1 MLTYM
6 RNNAKSWFF
15 KIILFIIALV
25 FVSWGVGSF
34 SSKRANLVAM
44 VDGSPIMMDEYKR
57 TYDNLVDRI
66 RARMGGALNEKLLTL
81 LNVERQAIN
90 ELIQR
95 KLIIN
100 AAEDMKFVISD
111 EQLQK
116 AIMSYNVFQRNG
128 NFDETVYKQ
137 FLLRLRMTPQ
147 DFEKN
152 IKEDLL
158 IQQATTALLKGI
170 VVSENELKDFYD
182 FENQERVIEYILIK
196 KSGFEHELKPED
208 IDDNEIKA
216 YFESHQERYQRPE
229 EREAIIIGFRWADFV
244 DEMVPDEDDIK
255 DVYNIDEERF
265 ALPRQVNAS
274 HILIKVS
281 PDAPEDIVKEALDK
295 SNEILEKIKKGA
307 DFADMAK
314 QFSQGP
320 SAENGGDLG
329 FFKKTEMTE
338 PFARKAFSMEKGEI
352 SEPVRTDFGF
362 HIIKVNDIREAQKKS
377 LVEVRDIIVEELK
390 KDMAKDMAV
399 EQAEVFA
406 EQLQEEID
414 FNELELI
421 DHAYRESTGL
431 FSYGDPPPVIRGK
444 QEMLDVIFMLNP
456 NELSGLMEFD
466 DGYYIL
472 QVDKINPPSLPEFS
486 NVKELVFAEWKEEK
500 KDELALKLAEQLA
513 SDIYNGKTAW
523 EDAVIESGADSITT
537 SGFTR
542 YGSIPGITSSQIIV
556 KNAFMLFM
564 DKPYIEKA
572 IKTGDDYCIIRLKDI
587 KKARADN
594 FDIMKPEME
603 KKFLEQKQMERLNA
617 WLEGLKS
624 KAKIEEYLNIPER

>member
-1 MLTYM
+1 MLSYM

-15 KIILFIIALV
+15 KIILFVIALV
-25 FVSWGVGSF
+25 FVSWGVGSI

-44 VDGSPIMMDEYKR
+44 VDDSPIMMDEYKR

-66 RARMGGALNEKLLTL
+66 RAKMGGALNEKLLKL
-81 LNVERQAIN
+81 LNIERQAVN

-100 AAEDMKFVISD
+100 AAKDMNFIISD

-116 AIMSYNVFQRNG
+116 AIMSYNVFQRNSK
-128 NFDETVYKQ
+128 FDETVYKQ

-158 IQQATTALLKGI
+158 IQQVTTALLKG
-170 VVSENELKDFYD
+170 VVIAENELKDFYD
-182 FENQERVIEYILIK
+182 FENQERVIEYISIK
-196 KSGFEHELKPED
+196 KAGFDKDLKSDD
-208 IDDNEIKA
+208 IDDNEIKD
-216 YFESHQERYQRPE
+216 YFESHQERYQQPE

-244 DEMVPDEDDIK
+244 DEMVPNEDDIK

-265 ALPRQVNAS
+265 ALPKQVNAS

-281 PDAPEDIVKEALDK
+281 PDAPEDIVKAALDK
-295 SNEILEKIKKGA
+295 SDEILEKIKKGA

-320 SAENGGDLG
+320 SAKNGGNLG
-329 FFKKTEMTE
+329 YFKQSEMTE
-338 PFARKAFSMEKGEI
+338 PFARKAFSMKKGEM
-352 SEPVRTDFGF
+352 SEPVRSNFGF
-362 HIIKVNDIREAQKKS
+362 HIIKVNDIREAQKKA
-377 LVEVRDIIVEELK
+377 LAEVRAIIVEELK
-390 KDMAKDMAV
+390 KDMAKDVAV

-406 EQLQEEID
+406 EQLQEETG

-421 DHAYRESTGL
+421 EHAYRESTGL
-431 FSYGDPPPVIRGK
+431 FSYKNPPSVIRGK

-472 QVDKINPPSLPEFS
+472 QVDKINPPGLPEFS
-486 NVKELVFAEWKEEK
+486 NVKEFVFAEWKEEK
-500 KDELALKLAEQLA
+500 KDELALKSSEQLA
-513 SDIYNGKTAW
+513 SDIYNGKITW
-523 EDAVIESGADSITT
+523 EDAVSESGADSITT

-542 YGSIPGITSSQIIV
+542 YGSIPGITPSQIIV
-556 KNAFMLFM
+556 KNAFMLSM

-572 IKTGDDYCIIRLKDI
+572 IKTGDDYCIIRLKEI
-587 KKARADN
+587 KRAGADN
-594 FDIMKPEME
+594 FDAMKPEME
-603 KKFLEQKQMERLNA
+603 KKFLEQKQMM
-617 WLEGLKS
+617 
-624 KAKIEEYLNIPER
+624 